1 MTRNRVLKESSMAAV
16 NTPDGAT
23 AVGHGFASPAKSIGK
38 LTIDLT
44 PGDIIKRLQ
53 EVATKLT
60 EAKKLTDQMQG
71 QFASGSASW
80 HICES
85 IDDKLHEIAVLLGE

>member
-1 MTRNRVLKESSMAAV
+1 MTGRRVLKDDKVPLSDDLDEFGRAL
-16 NTPDGAT
+16 PDWT
-23 AVGHGFASPAKSIGK
+23 K
-38 LTIDLT
+38 
-44 PGDIIKRLQ
+44 GDIITRLQ

-60 EAKKLTDQMQG
+60 EAKKLNDQMQG

-80 HICES
+80 YMCES